1 MRPSCVL
8 AAGGLVCALFTPAAA
23 QHPPD
28 TTRSAQDSAL
38 RVFFDCPSFFASGC
52 DFDFLR
58 TEITFVDWVRQRE
71 DAHIHLLVS
80 TQNTGG
86 GGTEYTLTFIGQ
98 KQFTGKADTL
108 LYYSTGTQTS
118 DEVRRGFA
126 HALKLGLVRF
136 LAATRAAPFLKVTYE
151 PPSQQPTPVTHD
163 PWDYWVFN
171 TNVSGFYQAEQSQ
184 NFLSLYVSV
193 SATRTTAAW
202 RHNFSL
208 GGSYNESN
216 FHYRQDS
223 VTAFTYRNLRRE
235 YFGDGLLV
243 KSVTNH
249 WSLGWRVGLSHSTRL
264 NKNFQGRI
272 APAVEFDIY
281 PYSQSTRR
289 LLTLQYEIGA
299 VRVAYIDSTVFD
311 KTSQT
316 LFDQTLTV
324 ALNATQ
330 PWGTAN
336 FSVEGAT
343 YLHDLSKGHLTVFG
357 STNIRLIKG
366 LSFRIG
372 GSASA
377 LRDQLY
383 LSKKGLTSTDV
394 LLQRRQLATN
404 FQYFASFGLS
414 YQFGST
420 LNNIVNPRFGGSG
433 GGIIIF

>member
-1 MRPSCVL
+1 MRPPRVL
-8 AAGGLVCALFTPAAA
+8 VVLGLVCALVVPASA
-23 QHPPD
+23 QNPPD
-28 TTRSAQDSAL
+28 TTRTAQDSAL
-38 RVFFDCPSFFASGC
+38 RVFFDCPSFFVAGC

-86 GGTEYTLTFIGQ
+86 GGTEYTMTFIGLR
-98 KQFTGKADTL
+98 QFVGKSDTL
-108 LYYSTGTQTS
+108 LYYSTGTQTN

-151 PPSQQPTPVTHD
+151 PPTQRPSAPVHD
-163 PWDYWVFN
+163 PWNYWVFN
-171 TNVSGFYQAEQSQ
+171 TSVSGFYQGERSQ
-184 NFLSLYVSV
+184 NYLSLYGSI
-193 SATRTTAAW
+193 SATRTTVAW
-202 RHNFSL
+202 RHNLRLSA
-208 GGSYNESN
+208 SYNESN

-223 VTAFTYRNLRRE
+223 VTAFTFQNLQRD
-235 YFGDGLLV
+235 YFADALV
-243 KSVTNH
+243 VRSVTGH
-249 WSLGWRVGLSHSTRL
+249 WSFGGRGSASHSTR
-264 NKNFQGRI
+264 NNQQFQFRV
-272 APAVEFDIY
+272 APAVEFDIF

-289 LLTLQYEIGA
+289 LLTLQYEVG
-299 VRVAYIDSTVFD
+299 VAQVSYIDSTIYD
-311 KTSQT
+311 KTRQT

-324 ALNATQ
+324 SLNATQ

-336 FSVEGAT
+336 VSVEGAT
-343 YLHDLSKGHLTVFG
+343 YLHDLNKAHVTLFG
-357 STNIRLIKG
+357 STNIRLVKG

-372 GSASA
+372 GSVSA
-377 LRDQLY
+377 LRDQLF

-394 LLQRRQLATN
+394 LLQRRQLATD
-404 FQYFASFGLS
+404 FRYFASFGLT

-433 GGIIIF
+433 GGIFFF